1 MQIQFFYAAGA
12 NCCER
17 VRWALDFKRIPC
29 QAIDVEA
36 LPPDAPALHLFQRIS
51 PFGRVPV
58 MLLDG
63 APLSESMAMVEL
75 LEELHP
81 TPALT
86 YTSPL
91 ARAQVRE
98 ICEAVNSSI
107 HPIQNS
113 SVVRTFRPDLSKA
126 DMRPLRADWISHN
139 LAKLQNRLFLH
150 SGFAV
155 GDAFTLADIFIA
167 LIYQKGVTMDCTRLP
182 AFDAHWQFLM
192 QNAAIRTSCP
202 ISREAPQGG

>member
-1 MQIQFFYAAGA
+1 MQIQFFYAEGA

-17 VRWALDFKRIPC
+17 VRWAMAFKRILC

-36 LPPDAPALHLFQRIS
+36 LPPDAPALHQFKRIS

-58 MLLDG
+58 MLLDNT
-63 APLSESMAMVEL
+63 PLSESMAMVEL
-75 LEELHP
+75 LEELYP

-86 YTSPL
+86 YTSAL

-126 DMRPLRADWISHN
+126 DMQSLRANWISQN
-139 LAKLQNRLFLH
+139 LAKLQNRLFLQ
-150 SGFAV
+150 SRFAV
-155 GDAFTLADIFIA
+155 GAAFTLADIFIA
-167 LIYQKGVTMDCTRLP
+167 VIYQKGVAMGGTRLP

-192 QNAAIRTSCP
+192 HDSAIRASCP
-202 ISREAPQGG
+202 LVHR